1 MGKSPPGHSPSPT
14 TMVTGSPAVSSARSG
29 AIAGGTGALVPTPS
43 DLTPRQLYDSHFAF
57 VWRNLR
63 RLGVPDTIIEDA
75 AQDVFLVVHRRWD
88 SFDARWSSVETWL
101 FGILMRVARNHRRS
115 LRRRAWAIP
124 SPGDVVEVVPSPAAG
139 PAELV
144 ARREAVALLDRLLDS
159 LDDDKRAI
167 IVLVDVEQLSVPQAA
182 EVLDVN
188 LNTAYWRLRTARTQ
202 LRKSLAR
209 IRATENRSEG
219 HPDGNTGEEGSS

>member
-1 MGKSPPGHSPSPT
+1 MGKSPPGHSP
-14 TMVTGSPAVSSARSG
+14 TMVNGTAPLPAARPG
-29 AIAGGTGALVPTPS
+29 AAAGAAGTLLPTPP
-43 DLTPRQLYDSHFAF
+43 DLTPRRLYDSHFSF
-57 VWRNLR
+57 VWRSLR
-63 RLGVPDTIIEDA
+63 RLGVPDAILEDA

-88 SFDARWSSVETWL
+88 SFDSRWSSVETWL

-124 SPGDVVEVVPSPAAG
+124 SSMGDVIEVVPSPAAG

-159 LDDDKRAI
+159 LDEDKRAI
-167 IVLVDVEQLSVPQAA
+167 IVLVDIEQLSVPQAA
-182 EVLDVN
+182 ESLDVN

-209 IRATENRSEG
+209 VRATENRSETRS
-219 HPDGNTGEEGSS
+219 DGNNGEGGNA